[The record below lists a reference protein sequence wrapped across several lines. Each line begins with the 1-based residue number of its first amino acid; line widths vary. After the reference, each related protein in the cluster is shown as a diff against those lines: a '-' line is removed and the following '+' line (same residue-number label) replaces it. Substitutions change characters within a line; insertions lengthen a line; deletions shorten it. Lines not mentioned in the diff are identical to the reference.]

1 MRNVVAALGREGFC
15 QPEIDLTFCHI
26 VQLAEAI
33 DIVVG
38 NSLLS

>member
-1 MRNVVAALGREGFC
+1 MKFSPVRKKARNHH
-15 QPEIDLTFCHI
+15 PTTYYI

-38 NSLLS
+38 HSLSS